1 MIYYYESRFRRADGY
16 YGVVYHW
23 GSDEQEVIDLKSDY
37 FDNPDEAIDA
47 IVQEA
52 EENGLEP
59 LEMG

>member
-23 GSDEQEVIDLKSDY
+23 ESDEQVIDLKGDY
-37 FDNPDEAIDA
+37 FDNSDEAIDA

-59 LEMG
+59 LEMA